1 MDIAFCIN
9 DSFIPFITVVMKS
22 VMENNPNSSL
32 SFYVLVDK
40 ITNRNRRCINHI
52 VDGYTNSR
60 CSIIKINDDRV
71 DNLRIGKLHKCIWY
85 RALLPDYLPSHV
97 DKVLYLD
104 ADTLVLGEIES
115 LFMTDLDGMA
125 LAGGLDPMSFIQTTF
140 DRLGYEREYHYFC
153 SGIMLINLKFWRDN
167 GITDRIIRFASIHED
182 LIQYP
187 DQDAIN
193 YVNAGNIVCLPLK
206 YAIMDCFLT
215 KYKSEGWLS
224 KRELMDCLQ
233 DPRIVHFAGNAPW
246 KREYAHRLFH
256 DDWQRY
262 NRMLKHPVKMKYET
276 KGLSLA
282 KKLLWGLSHSKD
294 RNSERD
300 SKEVVLKQLS
310 FLPN

>member
-22 VMENNPNSSL
+22 VMENNQNSSV
-32 SFYVLVDK
+32 SFYVLIDK
-40 ITNRNRRCINHI
+40 ISNKNRRALDRV
-52 VDGYTNSR
+52 VDGHKNYK
-60 CSIIKINDDRV
+60 CFIIRIDDERV
-71 DNLRIGKLHKCIWY
+71 EGLRIGKLHHCIWY
-85 RALLPDYLPSHV
+85 RVLLPDYLPFHV
-97 DKVLYLD
+97 EKVLYLD
-104 ADTLVLGEIES
+104 ADTLVLGELES
-115 LFMTDLDGMA
+115 LFKMDLDGMA
-125 LAGGLDPMSFIQTTF
+125 LAGGLDPLNFSQTTF
-140 DRLGYEREYHYFC
+140 GRLGYGKENHYIC
-153 SGIMLINLKFWRDN
+153 SGVMLINLRFWRDN
-167 GITDRIIRFASIHED
+167 GITDKIIRFASIHRD

-193 YVNAGNIVCLPLK
+193 SVNAGKIVYLPLR

-215 KYKSEGWLS
+215 KYKSEGWFS

-262 NRMLKHPVKMKYET
+262 NRMLKYPVKMKYET

-282 KKLLWGLSHSKD
+282 KMLLWGLAHSKGEKCEW
-294 RNSERD
+294 N
-300 SKEVVLKQLS
+300 SKEEVLKQLS
-310 FLPN
+310 LLQD